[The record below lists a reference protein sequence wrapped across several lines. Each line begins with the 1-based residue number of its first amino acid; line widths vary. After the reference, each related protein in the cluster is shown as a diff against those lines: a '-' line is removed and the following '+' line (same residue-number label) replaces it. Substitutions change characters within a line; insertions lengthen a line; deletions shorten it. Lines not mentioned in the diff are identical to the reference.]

1 MHKCHTMMVRKRM
14 AVSRLRR
21 IAEDGEVVLEDET
34 QGIELGGKKF
44 QETSE
49 PLDGER
55 RFEIILEGVWT
66 KGSFC
71 KVKIVYI

>member
-34 QGIELGGKKF
+34 QGIELGEK
-44 QETSE
+44 
-49 PLDGER
+49 
-55 RFEIILEGVWT
+55 
-66 KGSFC
+66 SFR
-71 KVKIVYI
+71 KLPSRWMVREDSR